1 MILKLWNLSVKGL
14 SMFRKVIIGA
24 FLIASH
30 FGFAF
35 VGMILIKKSAM
46 PIASC
51 NVRLH
56 KMQDYYLDNIYH
68 KFGVKAAKD
77 ERKNIEAYC
86 YVK

>member
-1 MILKLWNLSVKGL
+1 MFKKIIVGLLLMI
-14 SMFRKVIIGA
+14 
-24 FLIASH
+24 SH

-35 VGMILIKKSAM
+35 IGMLLIKKSAM

-68 KFGVKAAKD
+68 KFGVKEAKD
-77 ERKNIEAYC
+77 ERKNIQKYC
-86 YVK
+86 YINNSGEMK